1 MENMMENLEAGG
13 KVSKGSQG
21 LSGARE
27 MFATQQRLGEVL

>member
-13 KVSKGSQG
+13 KVSEASQG

-27 MFATQQRLGEVL
+27 MFQTQQRLGEVL